1 MAATPGFLIH
11 PPDWRS
17 TMRAGTSITTAP
29 GATSRVTTAPA
40 PIENDPGTVQIGEIA
55 HQVQPQ

>member
-29 GATSRVTTAPA
+29 GATSRVTNRAA

>member
-11 PPDWRS
+11 PPDS